1 MPTSWA
7 TNPFSSESIKNI
19 ITSMFFYII
28 IIIIIIKLTLLLKFV
43 FLKN

>member
-28 IIIIIIKLTLLLKFV
+28 IIIIIIIIKLTLLLKFV
-43 FLKN
+43 F